1 MDKCREKWC
10 EKMKKLKI
18 GITCYPTLGGSGVV
32 ATELG
37 KKLADKGHEVHFITS
52 SIPFRLDTFSRNIYF
67 HEVEVNQYAVFRY
80 PPYDLTLASKMAEV
94 AVREKLD
101 LLHVHYAVP
110 HAVCAFLA
118 KQMVGDHLKIVTTL
132 HGTDITVLGY
142 DPTLKSMIRFGIE
155 KSDAVTAVS
164 RDLAQ
169 QTQELLETEQ
179 SIVPIH
185 NFVDETVYHKRDV
198 EGLKEAFQISPA
210 EKVVVHISNFREVKR
225 VPDVVRAFAKINEKV
240 PAKLLLIGEGP
251 EMPIVSHL
259 VKELGIESSVL
270 FLGKK
275 ENVAEILS
283 IADLALLLSSKE
295 SFGLILLEA
304 AACGVPSI
312 GTRIGGIPEVVRDGE
327 TGYLVEVGDVDD
339 VALKAIQLLSDPE
352 LYSNFS
358 RAALEVAHT
367 DFLSSHIVEQYE
379 KVYEDVLQ
387 KGQVIGLGMG
397 T

>member
-1 MDKCREKWC
+1 
-10 EKMKKLKI
+10 MKKLKI

-52 SIPFRLDTFSRNIYF
+52 SIPFRLNTFSRNIYF
-67 HEVEVNQYAVFRY
+67 HEVEVNQYSVFRY

-94 AVREKLD
+94 AEREKLD

-142 DPTLKSMIRFGIE
+142 DPTLKAMIRFGIE

-169 QTQELLETEQ
+169 QTQDLLEIEQ
-179 SIVPIH
+179 TIVPIH
-185 NFVDETVYHKRDV
+185 NFVDESIYHKREV
-198 EGLKEAFQISPA
+198 KGLKEDYHISPT
-210 EKVVVHISNFREVKR
+210 EKVIVHISNFREVKR
-225 VPDVVRAFAKINEKV
+225 VPDVIRAFAKINEKI
-240 PAKLLLIGEGP
+240 PSKLLLIGEGP
-251 EMPIVSHL
+251 EMPIVSQI
-259 VKELGIESSVL
+259 VKELGIGNSVL
-270 FLGKK
+270 FLGRK

-312 GTRIGGIPEVVRDGE
+312 GTRIGGIPEVIRDGE
-327 TGYLVEVGDVDD
+327 TGYLVDIGDVDD
-339 VALKAIQLLSDPE
+339 VAKKAIELLSDPE
-352 LYSNFS
+352 LCSEFS
-358 RAALEVAHT
+358 RAALEVAHK

-387 KGQVIGLGMG
+387 KGQVVGLGMG